1 MKIMW
6 HPADSMDWRRLKNV
20 GEGEGEE
27 GSETDILAKKTMLS
41 LDAPCY
47 NFYFY
52 QIRTT
57 FCKLKNIMR
66 DKHIPVFLSSYSE
79 AL

>member
-6 HPADSMDWRRLKNV
+6 HPADRIDWQRLKNV
-20 GEGEGEE
+20 GEGEE
-27 GSETDILAKKTMLS
+27 GSETDILAKKTMVS

-52 QIRTT
+52 HLLQIEKYNER
-57 FCKLKNIMR
+57 
-66 DKHIPVFLSSYSE
+66 
-79 AL
+79 